1 MTKPMRLAEVAL
13 PALLQMPA
21 DRPHEQVRGG
31 PADDEPENSDG
42 DRIGAG
48 GDCGLEVLPRLA
60 RGREIEV
67 AGEDEKSAP
76 QGGIPGCRQRGFQ
89 ALEPSDMALHLD
101 PLIMDDRVGIVLESG
116 DGFGGRQGTLGR
128 VVVEDADYA
137 REFVDRAGEP
147 LTILLR
153 ELGRL
158 RCDKSTQEADSER
171 NSPQEHRLGPL
182 AFRPD
187 SPWFIPISQS
197 G

>member
-1 MTKPMRLAEVAL
+1 
-13 PALLQMPA
+13 
-21 DRPHEQVRGG
+21 
-31 PADDEPENSDG
+31 
-42 DRIGAG
+42 
-48 GDCGLEVLPRLA
+48 
-60 RGREIEV
+60 
-67 AGEDEKSAP
+67 
-76 QGGIPGCRQRGFQ
+76 
-89 ALEPSDMALHLD
+89 MALHLD

-137 REFVDRAGEP
+137 REFVDRARQP

-158 RCDKSTQEADSER
+158 RCDEFTQEADSER

-182 AFRPD
+182 ALHPD
-187 SPWFIPISQS
+187 SPWYIPISQS